1 MARSGKQKRVVFTP
15 IRGYLVAVK
24 MEIPARNVER
34 VENSKGFEDLS
45 SFSRGWMNS
54 RERERTKTSDSRRG
68 KKQALIK
75 KIES

>member
-34 VENSKGFEDLS
+34 VENSKGPRSFFFLVRMDELERKRENEDKRLET
-45 SFSRGWMNS
+45 
-54 RERERTKTSDSRRG
+54 REETSVD
-68 KKQALIK
+68 
-75 KIES
+75 

>member
-34 VENSKGFEDLS
+34 VENSKGRRSFFFLARMDELERKRENEDKRLET
-45 SFSRGWMNS
+45 
-54 RERERTKTSDSRRG
+54 REETSVD
-68 KKQALIK
+68 
-75 KIES
+75 

>member
-24 MEIPARNVER
+24 MEIPARPWNESRIQR
-34 VENSKGFEDLS
+34 VEDLS

-68 KKQALIK
+68 KKRALIK